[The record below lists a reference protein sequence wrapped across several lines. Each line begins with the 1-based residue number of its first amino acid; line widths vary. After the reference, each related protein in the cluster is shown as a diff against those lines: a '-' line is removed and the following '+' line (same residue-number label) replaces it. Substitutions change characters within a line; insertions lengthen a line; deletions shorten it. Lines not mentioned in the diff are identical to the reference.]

1 MLVLEWFADSYGW
14 TPEQV
19 GGIPLEYVEWY
30 HVVAA
35 AKHRVA
41 EMKRD
46 KRI

>member
-14 TPEQV
+14 TPDQV
-19 GGIPLEYVEWY
+19 GHLPLEYVDWF